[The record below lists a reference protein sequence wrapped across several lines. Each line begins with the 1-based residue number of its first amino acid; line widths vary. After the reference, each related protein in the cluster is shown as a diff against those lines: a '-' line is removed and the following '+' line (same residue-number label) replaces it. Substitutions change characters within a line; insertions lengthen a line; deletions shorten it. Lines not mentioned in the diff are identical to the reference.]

1 MRWTLKPKPSTQ
13 KIADLAAELGVDLAI
28 SELLLQ
34 RGIDTFQAAK
44 TFFRPS
50 WCDLHDPFLMKDMDV
65 AVTRVQ
71 SALKD
76 NEQILVYGDYDV
88 DGTSSVALM
97 ASYLDT
103 KSSQISTY
111 IPDRYDEG
119 YGVSYK
125 GIDYASDNNFSLI
138 IALDCGVKA
147 IDKVAYAK
155 SKGIDFIICDH
166 HRPGKELP
174 PAVAILDPK
183 RADCEYPFKE
193 LCGCGIGFKLI
204 QAISMALEA
213 PEEVV
218 YPYLDLVATA
228 IGADIVPLDG
238 ENRTLAFLGLLQIN
252 SHPRPGFKAFLEN
265 FKKPV
270 VTLTDLNFTVSPRI
284 NAAGRMVH
292 GAHAVALL
300 QTKDMAQ
307 AKQMAAAIEDN
318 NTERRSLDQYITDNA
333 LKQIAG
339 DLETTNAT
347 TVVYQPDWHK
357 GVIGIVA
364 SRLIETHYRPT
375 LVFTKSGHVLAGSA
389 RSIKGYDVYKA
400 IEACSE
406 HLIQFGGHMYAA
418 GLTLAP
424 EKYDD
429 FKNAFESYV
438 STTLDSALKIPQ
450 INIDSPLSF
459 SEISPKFIRILKQMA
474 PFGPENPIPV
484 FKATG
489 VYDTGYAK
497 VIGADQTHLKGT
509 LTQDGATKIN
519 FVAFKKADALAL
531 LSHQKKVD
539 IVFNISE
546 NFWQGQ
552 TTIQLQLLDIK
563 PHEG

>member
-1 MRWTLKPKPSTQ
+1 MNWIEKPLPSKEIVT
-13 KIADLAAELGVDLAI
+13 ALSNSLGVSEVLAR
-28 SELLLQ
+28 LLAQ
-34 RGIDTFQAAK
+34 RGVSDFEAAK
-44 TFFRPS
+44 FFFRPEMS
-50 WCDLHDPFLMKDMDV
+50 QLHSPLLMKDMEL
-65 AVTRVQ
+65 AVSRIIL
-71 SALKD
+71 AM
-76 NEQILVYGDYDV
+76 EREEAILVYGDYDV
-88 DGTSSVALM
+88 DGTTAVALV
-97 ASYLDT
+97 ADYLQQYYH
-103 KSSQISTY
+103 KVATY
-111 IPDRYDEG
+111 IPDRYSEG
-119 YGVSYK
+119 YGVSYQ
-125 GIDYASDNNFSLI
+125 GIDFASENDIGLI

-147 IDKVAYAK
+147 VDKVAYAK
-155 SKGIDFIICDH
+155 EKGIDFIICDH
-166 HRPGKELP
+166 HTPGATLP
-174 PAVAILDPK
+174 DAVAVLDPK
-183 RADCEYPFKE
+183 RSDCNYPYKE

-204 QAISMALEA
+204 QAISMALDT

-238 ENRTLAFLGLLQIN
+238 ENRTLAYLGLAQIN
-252 SHPRPGFKAFLEN
+252 SHPRPGFKAFLEA

-318 NTERRSLDQYITDNA
+318 NTERRSLDQHITEKA

-339 DLETTNAT
+339 DLETTNAS

-375 LVFTKSGHVLAGSA
+375 LVFTQSGNVLAGSA
-389 RSIKGYDVYKA
+389 RSIKGYNVYKA

-424 EKYDD
+424 EKYED
-429 FKNAFESYV
+429 FKNAFEIHV
-438 STTLDSALKIPQ
+438 SRTLDPDLKIPQ
-450 INIDSPLSF
+450 ISIDSPLSL
-459 SEISPKFIRILKQMA
+459 SDISPKFIRILKQMA
-474 PFGPENPIPV
+474 PFGPQNPIPV
-484 FKATG
+484 FKAEG
-489 VYDTGYAK
+489 VYDTGYVK
-497 VIGADQTHLKGT
+497 KIGADQNHLKGT
-509 LTQDGATKIN
+509 LSQDGLQKIP
-519 FVAFKKADALAL
+519 FVAFKKADAFSL
-531 LSHQKKVD
+531 LTHQKKVD

-546 NFWQGQ
+546 NYWQGQ

-563 PHEG
+563 PHQG

>member
-1 MRWTLKPKPSTQ
+1 MNWIEIPLRAPERIK
-13 KIADLAAELGVDLAI
+13 ELSESLGI
-28 SELLLQ
+28 SNVLSRLLIQ
-34 RGIDTFQAAK
+34 RGVSDFNAAK
-44 TFFRPS
+44 TFFRPEMS
-50 WCDLHDPFLMKDMDV
+50 QLHSPLLMKDMPLAV
-65 AVTRVQ
+65 ARIIL
-71 SALKD
+71 AM
-76 NEQILVYGDYDV
+76 EREEAILVYGDYDV
-88 DGTSSVALM
+88 DGTTAVALV
-97 ASYLDT
+97 ADYLQQYYH
-103 KSSQISTY
+103 KVATY
-111 IPDRYDEG
+111 IPDRYEEG
-119 YGVSYK
+119 YGVSYQ
-125 GIDYASDNNFSLI
+125 GIDFASENDIGLI

-155 SKGIDFIICDH
+155 EKGIDFIICDH
-166 HRPGKELP
+166 HTPGPILP
-174 PAVAILDPK
+174 DAVAVLDPK
-183 RADCEYPFKE
+183 RSDCNYPYKE

-438 STTLDSALKIPQ
+438 STTLDSALKNPQ

-552 TTIQLQLLDIK
+552 TSIQLQLLDLK